1 MAYPE
6 QELESL
12 DFLLDCDVCLET
24 FTNPRTLSCGHEFCE
39 ECLRGV
45 ARRHPQGHVTCPT
58 CRVVTKVTGDVTNL
72 PRSVRVAKIQEKVIR
87 LPRNDPAVRKC
98 EEIACQTPATKRC
111 MTCVTNVCDPCMAI
125 HIEAGHTKY
134 LTITTELFCRQH
146 TKYVITKYCVSC
158 EELICDFCC
167 IKEHRGHST
176 EAIEDTAKTVRQEL
190 QQIMDGQRDDTEYRQ
205 VQAQATSTMN
215 KMTKE
220 EEDFHDK
227 MKELTT
233 TLQQAISKESN
244 NYQGKLKTHREKLE
258 KTLADFKDLN
268 TSRQELADFIHRL
281 LDTASDPELVGK
293 GKEVPQR
300 VPTGKFE
307 LCDNTP
313 SSRDHMKN
321 IVDACKL
328 CITKVNSW
336 LGIGTADIATS
347 TSDLQP
353 TTADVFTDTTD
364 LVPASVDITTTTT
377 DLVPASVDVTTTTT
391 DIVPA
396 SVDVTTT
403 ATTTTTDLVH
413 VPTLLGKAC
422 NIPDRDPTVR
432 DDRPTI
438 DMDHVTEVAR
448 LDMYVNGMV
457 FNTQEKKLLV
467 LKDHRQ
473 VDVYDYNGVFV
484 STLLKADTT
493 IKDTQLRSMAIDT
506 KRNLYLISSMT
517 GLVLLQQNGRVKGT
531 MRTVG
536 DIRGVT
542 YVSKDDVYVV
552 TDVVNHE
559 VCVYNPNTKQRVTKF
574 GGKGLTDDKFDFP
587 IRITSYYD
595 SGRGYSVLVI
605 TDCNNCCIKLFT
617 VQGEHL
623 QTIGSRGH
631 ELGQLWNPLG
641 VHVDTDGGML
651 VCDTDNNRVVRHCK
665 DGVHDTWTCLVDKGI
680 LRDDNSPFYISY
692 DPDCRLLAIATYKDG
707 VISLTDGKIL
717 LLKLV

>member
-1 MAYPE
+1 MAFAE

-12 DFLLDCDVCLET
+12 NLLLDCDVCFET
-24 FTNPRTLSCGHEFCE
+24 FKNPRTLTCGHEFCE

-45 ARRHPQGHVTCPT
+45 ARRHNRGHVTCPT
-58 CRVVTKVTGDVTNL
+58 CRVVTKVRGDVTNL
-72 PRSVRVAKIQEKVIR
+72 PRAVRVAKIQEKVDR
-87 LPRNDPAVRKC
+87 LPRNDPTVRKC
-98 EEIACQTPATKRC
+98 EEMQCQTPATKRC
-111 MTCVTNVCDPCMAI
+111 LKCHRNVCDHCVER
-125 HIEAGHTKY
+125 HYEAGHTQCV
-134 LTITTELFCRQH
+134 TITTELFCPEH
-146 TKYVITKYCVSC
+146 TNDVITKYCLQC
-158 EELICDFCC
+158 EIIICDFCC

-190 QQIMDGQRDDTEYRQ
+190 QQIMYAGQEDDIEYRQ
-205 VQAQATSTMN
+205 VQVQATSTVN
-215 KMTKE
+215 KMTNE
-220 EEDFHDK
+220 EKDFQDK

-244 NYQGKLKTHREKLE
+244 NYQGKLKTNRDILE
-258 KTLADFKDLN
+258 KTLADLKDLN
-268 TSRQELADFIHRL
+268 ISRQELADFIHRL

-293 GKEVPQR
+293 GKEVPQPL
-300 VPTGKFE
+300 PTEKFE

-364 LVPASVDITTTTT
+364 LVPASVD
-377 DLVPASVDVTTTTT
+377 V
-391 DIVPA
+391 
-396 SVDVTTT
+396 
-403 ATTTTTDLVH
+403 TTTTTDLVH
-413 VPTLLGKAC
+413 VPTAVDKAC

-432 DDRPTI
+432 DDRPTM

-448 LDMYVNGMV
+448 SDMDVNGMV
-457 FNTQEKKLLV
+457 FNTQDKKLVV

-493 IKDTQLRSMAIDT
+493 IEDKQLRSMAIDT

-552 TDVVNHE
+552 THINNNE
-559 VCVYNPNTKQRVTKF
+559 VCVYNPKTKQLVRF
-574 GGKGLTDDKFDFP
+574 GGKGLTHDKFDWP
-587 IRITSYYD
+587 LNITSYYD
-595 SGRGYSVLVI
+595 SDRGYSVLVI
-605 TDCNNCCIKLFT
+605 SDCNNGCIKVFT
-617 VQGEHL
+617 LQGEHL
-623 QTIGSRGH
+623 QTIGSRGR
-631 ELGQLWNPLG
+631 ELGQLWQPRG
-641 VHVDTDGGML
+641 VHVDTDGGILM
-651 VCDTDNNRVVRHCK
+651 CDKNNKRVVRYCN

-680 LRDDNSPFYISY
+680 LRDDISPFYISY
-692 DPDCRLLAIATYKDG
+692 DPDCRLLAIATYKDKG
-707 VISLTDGKIL
+707 RVGTDGKIL